1 MNTHGIPAAVWQLQA
16 AKEGQLKA
24 IVLPLEKYVEKPLRD
39 LDLLGQGKAA
49 KDGDGDWILWFL
61 GEDRQEVL
69 DKITLDF
76 YPKGLKEGIIIP
88 FKDGDRIF
96 LQEEWDYFLDKL
108 EGELCYPLKRTSPMY
123 PCGWQPAEA
132 MPPEAAQYWYE
143 VKKVRVMQAKDVAIL
158 STSFS
163 SGHSSPIL
171 ILEEWTKYWNAA
183 YPEQVW
189 NDDRWVVVLD
199 VEAIAP

>member
-49 KDGDGDWILWFL
+49 KDGDGDWILWFP

-123 PCGWQPAEA
+123 PYGMATRRSHATGGCSVLVHSDG
-132 MPPEAAQYWYE
+132 
-143 VKKVRVMQAKDVAIL
+143 
-158 STSFS
+158 S
-163 SGHSSPIL
+163 SGCKNQRYDNSSNRVPIGTVFSKKDNCRMDRR
-171 ILEEWTKYWNAA
+171 LE
-183 YPEQVW
+183 
-189 NDDRWVVVLD
+189 RRSS
-199 VEAIAP
+199 